1 MLEEG
6 LWTLSLRLSP
16 CAVPFDLISFD
27 APPLILIVSL
37 MDWVQA
43 VGRRFVSLLLELAC
57 FFGFFLISFVNSDQI
72 TLVGVKRVPVTYIST
87 SETDLLW

>member
-27 APPLILIVSL
+27 APPLVLIVSP
-37 MDWVQA
+37 MDWVLA
-43 VGRRFVSLLLELAC
+43 VGRRFVSPLLELAC
-57 FFGFFLISFVNSDQI
+57 FLFFLISFVSSDQI
-72 TLVGVKRVPVTYIST
+72 TLVGVKRVSVTYMST
-87 SETDLLW
+87 SEADLLW